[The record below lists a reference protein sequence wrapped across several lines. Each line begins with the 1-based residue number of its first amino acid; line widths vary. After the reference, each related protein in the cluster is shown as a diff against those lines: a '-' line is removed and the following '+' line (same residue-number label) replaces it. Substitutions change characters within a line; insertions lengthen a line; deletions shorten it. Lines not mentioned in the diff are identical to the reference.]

1 MNHDQRV
8 TAGLCLLCAVGVVG
22 CIFAAYLASEPCT
35 PQTRQLCLG
44 GAMLVAGCGEC
55 R

>member
-1 MNHDQRV
+1 MNHDQR
-8 TAGLCLLCAVGVVG
+8 TTIALCAF
-22 CIFAAYLASEPCT
+22 CFAAALGCFFLAYLNSEPCT

-44 GAMLVAGCGEC
+44 GTMLVAGCGEC